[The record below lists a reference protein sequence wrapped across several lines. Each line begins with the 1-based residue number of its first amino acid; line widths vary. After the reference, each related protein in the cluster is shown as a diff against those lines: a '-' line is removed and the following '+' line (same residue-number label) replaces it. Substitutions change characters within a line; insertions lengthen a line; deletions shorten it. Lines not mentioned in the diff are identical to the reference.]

1 MKLLFRPVERRTEIT
16 QVGEIFEQRFDQIT
30 KTRPFYHRLHEIQC
44 WIKWVTTKFMSEAR
58 CSRRVNVFCSI
69 SVTRC
74 VLCVQQWYFS
84 HRTNDSHKLDLLVSF
99 FIIFFMTA
107 SFHLEAWCRPLKL
120 GLSRHIHWSACT
132 KPGKW
137 VVMYLCVRGIDFV
150 SFSTIFLLDFGAVPK
165 VR

>member
-1 MKLLFRPVERRTEIT
+1 MLDKMRYHKIYERGTMFKKSQCILFHIRYPVCTVSNNDI
-16 QVGEIFEQRFDQIT
+16 
-30 KTRPFYHRLHEIQC
+30 
-44 WIKWVTTKFMSEAR
+44 
-58 CSRRVNVFCSI
+58 
-69 SVTRC
+69 
-74 VLCVQQWYFS
+74 FS

-99 FIIFFMTA
+99 CIVFFMTA

-137 VVMYLCVRGIDFV
+137 AVMYLCVRGIDFV

-165 VR
+165 VRYFIFLFV